1 MGLSILSAF
10 FDNGVV
16 RYMQLAELLRQRIA
30 RGELVVGDRL
40 PSLEELTKEFGVSR
54 ITVRQA
60 MELLS
65 REGLVLPQRGRGTY
79 VTGRPVRTQWL
90 KVQTSLA
97 DLARSYHDTRPEIVN
112 IDESMARAP
121 LVADDGIPAERY
133 VFMRRI
139 HSRDDQPYCIIN
151 IYLDERI
158 FRRHPERFRTETVI
172 TILMAMKRGGVIKA
186 RQVLTIGA
194 ADMEIAPLLHIPIS
208 APVAHVRRVFTDVAN
223 RVIYLGQVT
232 YRGDFVHLDMDLM
245 PTATSS

>member
-1 MGLSILSAF
+1 MSRSLCGRRWSCFRGKGLYCF
-10 FDNGVV
+10 
-16 RYMQLAELLRQRIA
+16 
-30 RGELVVGDRL
+30 
-40 PSLEELTKEFGVSR
+40 
-54 ITVRQA
+54 
-60 MELLS
+60 
-65 REGLVLPQRGRGTY
+65 QRGRGTY

-139 HSRDDQPYCIIN
+139 HSQDEQPYCIIN

-172 TILMAMKRGGVIKA
+172 TISDGHETSGGVFKG
-186 RQVLTIGA
+186 T
-194 ADMEIAPLLHIPIS
+194 PS
-208 APVAHVRRVFTDVAN
+208 C
-223 RVIYLGQVT
+223 
-232 YRGDFVHLDMDLM
+232 
-245 PTATSS
+245 